1 MSDFQGKPP
10 SARRCSFSKPYLLH
24 SSSSQRD
31 GAAASLGRRPGAAS
45 TAASCGVRRHTPLGP
60 SPVPGATPRQ
70 VLETGRPEQKDRT
83 CNDCVFN
90 GLSGCQVR
98 GSSIIRH
105 FDPTQPFRRTW
116 PLQPLRDSCVIA
128 ATSASSYGERSKQ
141 PGNSRHAHR
150 RRLNRF
156 LYRLQ
161 HERPAQRRSRTW
173 LLPVRV

>member
-1 MSDFQGKPP
+1 MRVSQFQGKPP
-10 SARRCSFSKPYLLH
+10 SARSLTSICSTLLPKH
-24 SSSSQRD
+24 EKMAALRRALADVQALQARLR
-31 GAAASLGRRPGAAS
+31 GAGLDDTLPSA
-45 TAASCGVRRHTPLGP
+45 LGP

-105 FDPTQPFRRTW
+105 FDPTQPLPEDMAITTTSGFMCN
-116 PLQPLRDSCVIA
+116 SCYKRILKWRKSLIA
-128 ATSASSYGERSKQ
+128 HRGGSVASDTGCTTSAPRNG
-141 PGNSRHAHR
+141 G
-150 RRLNRF
+150 
-156 LYRLQ
+156 
-161 HERPAQRRSRTW
+161 SRTW